1 MANNPYPDLD
11 ADSNA
16 RPLDPVEPPAP
27 IDGDRGEPQTKAPK
41 RKNKFVVLA
50 IVAVVV
56 FALMFLGFAGLF
68 FYNNLKAKEEDG
80 KNVKED
86 AALATK
92 ADSGPDLGRYQD
104 KLRKDLEDQR
114 LADAAAME
122 EARQAALRAQ
132 QQSEHNG
139 QQNAAPQGQGQ
150 GRPAPDLGR
159 YNGGQG
165 TTTRQASNGE
175 KPEPTPR
182 EKAAMRRLEGDVLWA
197 GEGGQSMR
205 TSSAGTGGASSGN
218 SAYVGM
224 STEDRVANNPY
235 LADAMGNGGGSGGS
249 GGSLGLGGGSSG
261 GQSNSIGGML
271 QTEDYPNGAVMQRRS
286 VKFLLSRGTT
296 IPCTIRERIVTNY
309 PGGVMCIINRDVYSA
324 DGSVLLMRQGST
336 VNGERKVAITAGV
349 AKVFIAWRDV
359 ETTDKQTVRFDSLAA
374 DSLGG
379 AGVDAWLDRHL
390 MERFGGALLLSAAD
404 DVFKAIGNS
413 TSNSDVSFDSSTNNA
428 QDMASIALENSI
440 NIPNTGYVK
449 QAAETN
455 ILVARD
461 VDFTSVFGV
470 E

>member
-11 ADSNA
+11 ADSSA
-16 RPLDPVEPPAP
+16 RPLDPVQPPAP

-56 FALMFLGFAGLF
+56 FALLFLGSVGLF
-68 FYNNLKAKEEDG
+68 AYNSYKASKEDKG

-114 LADAAAME
+114 KAEAAAME
-122 EARQAALRAQ
+122 EARKAALLAQ
-132 QQSEHNG
+132 QQSEHSG
-139 QQNAAPQGQGQ
+139 QEGGNTQGQGQ
-150 GRPAPDLGR
+150 QRSAPDLGR

-165 TTTRQASNGE
+165 ANTRQTSNG
-175 KPEPTPR
+175 KAPEPTPQ
-182 EKAAMRRLEGDVLWA
+182 EKAAARRLAGDVLWA
-197 GEGGQSMR
+197 GEGAQNMR
-205 TSSAGTGGASSGN
+205 TSSAGASSAPSGN

-224 STEDRVANNPY
+224 SAEDRVANNPY
-235 LADAMGNGGGSGGS
+235 MSDASGSGGS
-249 GGSLGLGGGSSG
+249 GGSLGLGGGGSSG
-261 GQSNSIGGML
+261 SQSNSIGGML
-271 QTEDYPNGAVMQRRS
+271 QTEEYPNGTVRQRRS
-286 VKFLLSRGTT
+286 VKYLLSRGTT

-359 ETTDKQTVRFDSLAA
+359 ETTDHQTVRFDSLAA

-390 MERFGGALLLSAAD
+390 LERFGGAVALSAAD
-404 DVFKAIGNS
+404 DLFKALGNS

-461 VDFTSVFGV
+461 VDFTSVYGV

>member
-1 MANNPYPDLD
+1 M
-11 ADSNA
+11 
-16 RPLDPVEPPAP
+16 
-27 IDGDRGEPQTKAPK
+27 
-41 RKNKFVVLA
+41 
-50 IVAVVV
+50 
-56 FALMFLGFAGLF
+56 
-68 FYNNLKAKEEDG
+68 
-80 KNVKED
+80 
-86 AALATK
+86 
-92 ADSGPDLGRYQD
+92 
-104 KLRKDLEDQR
+104 
-114 LADAAAME
+114 
-122 EARQAALRAQ
+122 
-132 QQSEHNG
+132 
-139 QQNAAPQGQGQ
+139 
-150 GRPAPDLGR
+150 
-159 YNGGQG
+159 
-165 TTTRQASNGE
+165 
-175 KPEPTPR
+175 
-182 EKAAMRRLEGDVLWA
+182 
-197 GEGGQSMR
+197 
-205 TSSAGTGGASSGN
+205 
-218 SAYVGM
+218 
-224 STEDRVANNPY
+224 
-235 LADAMGNGGGSGGS
+235 
-249 GGSLGLGGGSSG
+249 
-261 GQSNSIGGML
+261 
-271 QTEDYPNGAVMQRRS
+271 VMQRRS